1 MHNVMA
7 TLLNRQFE
15 DRWQWILRNS
25 STNLVFSPFCFVP
38 VHSISIFIIHH
49 VNVPINMDSRIIR
62 AHSATSFSSMYFI
75 FNSVKAPLALQVVF
89 PPPKLISKIINLKL
103 ILGPRV
109 AICKSWCAVKLG
121 RRPSLFD
128 SCQHS
133 ANPSN
138 QFWTRRNPRKDG
150 QC

>member
-15 DRWQWILRNS
+15 DRWQWIPRNS

-49 VNVPINMDSRIIR
+49 VNVPINMDSSY
-62 AHSATSFSSMYFI
+62 HSATSFSSMYFI

-89 PPPKLISKIINLKL
+89 PPQKLISKIINLKL
-103 ILGPRV
+103 ILGPGV
-109 AICKSWCAVKLG
+109 AICKSWCVVKLG
-121 RRPSLFD
+121 RRLFD

-138 QFWTRRNPRKDG
+138 RFWTRRNPRNDG